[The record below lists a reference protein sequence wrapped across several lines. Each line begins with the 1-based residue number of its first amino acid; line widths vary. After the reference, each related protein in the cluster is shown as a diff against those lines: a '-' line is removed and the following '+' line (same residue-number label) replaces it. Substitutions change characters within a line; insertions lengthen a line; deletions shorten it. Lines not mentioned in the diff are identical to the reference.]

1 MQYVVRDNAVA
12 ITYLDIDGL
21 VKRIDAGTL
30 FFGVHFEEDEFCGY
44 EQCECC
50 ETVSAVFT
58 VDRHTDEQGQN
69 VHYYMKV
76 NAEYVVE
83 CA

>member
-30 FFGVHFEEDEFCGY
+30 F
-44 EQCECC
+44 
-50 ETVSAVFT
+50 VSADGTRPCQFLGGDGVREATGGFASGYRA
-58 VDRHTDEQGQN
+58 V
-69 VHYYMKV
+69 K
-76 NAEYVVE
+76 
-83 CA
+83 

>member
-30 FFGVHFEEDEFCGY
+30 LFWR
-44 EQCECC
+44 
-50 ETVSAVFT
+50 AL
-58 VDRHTDEQGQN
+58 
-69 VHYYMKV
+69 
-76 NAEYVVE
+76 
-83 CA
+83 